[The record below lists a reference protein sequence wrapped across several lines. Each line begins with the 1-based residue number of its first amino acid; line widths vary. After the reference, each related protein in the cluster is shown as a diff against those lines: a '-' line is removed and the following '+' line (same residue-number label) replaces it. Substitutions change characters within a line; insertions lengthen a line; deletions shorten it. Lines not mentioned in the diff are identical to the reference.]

1 MNRKLILI
9 IIILLVLVSGI
20 FVINKSRTNDFYKED
35 NIEVKEEISNIEDSN
50 TIGENITE
58 NEEVGIKENS
68 NYSDEDLDI
77 TKEIGLKF
85 ILLVHSYDLD
95 NGHESSVKEATK
107 YATESMKNFL
117 VGTFI
122 ESKQPVLFKDF
133 YAREVE
139 EIRAIESKVSED
151 SISWEF
157 EVKSKILNKNNE
169 MINEEQNR
177 VDLLFVKENGEWRV
191 GNYATTQYR

>member
-1 MNRKLILI
+1 MNRKSILI
-9 IIILLVLVSGI
+9 IIIPLALVSGI

-35 NIEVKEEISNIEDSN
+35 NIEVKEEVSNIENSN

-58 NEEVGIKENS
+58 NEEVELKENS

-85 ILLVHSYDLD
+85 IPLVHSYDLD

-117 VGTFI
+117 IGTFV

-139 EIRAIESKVSED
+139 EVRAIESKVSED

>member
-1 MNRKLILI
+1 MSRKSILLI
-9 IIILLVLVSGI
+9 IIPLVLVNGI
-20 FVINKSRTNDFYKED
+20 FIINKNRRNNFYKED
-35 NIEVKEEISNIEDSN
+35 NIEVKEEVNNIDSSNVIDEN
-50 TIGENITE
+50 TIE
-58 NEEVGIKENS
+58 NEEKQEKENV
-68 NYSDEDLDI
+68 NYSDEDLEI

-85 ILLVHSYDLD
+85 IPLVHSYDLD

-117 VGTFI
+117 IGTFI

-139 EIRAIESKVSED
+139 EVRAIESKVSED
-151 SISWEF
+151 SIRWEF
-157 EVKSKILNKNNE
+157 EVKSKILNRNNE

>member
-117 VGTFI
+117 VGTVN

-139 EIRAIESKVSED
+139 ESRAIE
-151 SISWEF
+151 
-157 EVKSKILNKNNE
+157 
-169 MINEEQNR
+169 
-177 VDLLFVKENGEWRV
+177 
-191 GNYATTQYR
+191 